1 MLVLVCLRKTLVRV
15 MYKYYQ
21 YQIGPDV
28 YTHRSTEAGADI
40 LTCRFHGNQMGG
52 FCPKVLRIQVCRVC

>member
-1 MLVLVCLRKTLVRV
+1 

-40 LTCRFHGNQMGG
+40 LTCRFHGNQLVG
-52 FCPKVLRIQVCRVC
+52 FCPKVLRIQVCRFAELVLPLFVDLLNC